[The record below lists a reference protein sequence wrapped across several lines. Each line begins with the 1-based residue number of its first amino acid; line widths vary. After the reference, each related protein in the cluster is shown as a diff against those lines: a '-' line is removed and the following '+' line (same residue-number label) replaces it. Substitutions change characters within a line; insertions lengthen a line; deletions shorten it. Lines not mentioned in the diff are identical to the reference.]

1 MTVFVLMCVS
11 GYFRPSELL
20 SIRRCDL
27 VAPAPGVLRHW
38 AVLLFPEEEGRASK
52 TSQFN
57 DSVLMDDERI
67 KFLEPLWQTMA
78 DPLSTSPMWDF
89 DYHEFLA
96 SFKRA
101 AKDLRVP
108 ATCPYQM
115 RHSGPSID
123 LADERRSIAEAQ
135 RRGRWS
141 QPKSMGRYERRA
153 RLAAEWAKVPEQT
166 RRECEAYTAQ
176 LGGAVLGLFAG
187 RLANGTLAL
196 PAKTC

>member
-1 MTVFVLMCVS
+1 
-11 GYFRPSELL
+11 
-20 SIRRCDL
+20 
-27 VAPAPGVLRHW
+27 
-38 AVLLFPEEEGRASK
+38 
-52 TSQFN
+52 
-57 DSVLMDDERI
+57 
-67 KFLEPLWQTMA
+67 
-78 DPLSTSPMWDF
+78 MWDF
-89 DYHEFLA
+89 DYQEFLTA
-96 SFKRA
+96 FKRA

-166 RRECEAYTAQ
+166 RRECEGYTVR
-176 LGGAVLGLFAG
+176 LEGAVLGLFPPRRASDT
-187 RLANGTLAL
+187 RAL
-196 PAKTC
+196 PAGTC